1 MKKKKEFLHS
11 KYLHREV
18 TVDFY
23 LPNFSEDEKPALL
36 LLNDG
41 QNLEEIHFEEL
52 MSGLYEK
59 GQLQPLLCVGIH
71 AGTDRRNE
79 YATAKIKDYEGRGG
93 QLAHAYQLF
102 VLEELLP
109 HIATQ
114 YNIDQFSSRSFAGFS
129 MGGLCALDVVWNY
142 PQQFSIAGV
151 FSGSLWWR
159 TRALDDGYNEDTDRI
174 MHRQVREGNYNEGLR
189 FYFTTGSQDE
199 TADRNNNGIIDS
211 IDDTLGLI
219 AELEQKGYE
228 LEKDIRY
235 INYED
240 GRHDVE
246 TWARALPQF
255 LLWGWG
261 RDN

>member
-1 MKKKKEFLHS
+1 MKKKKELLQS

-23 LPNFSEDEKPALL
+23 LPDLNNDEAPALL

-41 QNLEEIHFEEL
+41 QNLEEILFEDL
-52 MSGLYEK
+52 LAGLYAK

-71 AGTDRRNE
+71 AGPDRRNE

-93 QLAHAYQLF
+93 YLANAYQLF
-102 VLEELLP
+102 ILEELLP
-109 HIATQ
+109 YIANQ
-114 YNIDQFSSRSFAGFS
+114 FGIEKFSSKNFAGFS
-129 MGGLCALDVVWNY
+129 MGGLCALDLVWNY
-142 PQQFSIAGV
+142 PQLFSVAGV

-174 MHRQVREGNYNEGLR
+174 MHRQVREGSYNDGLK

-219 AELEQKGYE
+219 AELEEKGY
-228 LEKDIRY
+228 
-235 INYED
+235 
-240 GRHDVE
+240 
-246 TWARALPQF
+246 
-255 LLWGWG
+255 
-261 RDN
+261 